1 MTTIDWLHDLA
12 ALPLALLILA
22 VTLLLSI
29 AGLALVARPVR
40 ATSLHA
46 QLDNS
51 TIAGLLAALVGIY
64 AIAAGLTAVAVW
76 SNTTDAGTHVAKEA
90 TAISVLYNSLGGYPE
105 PTRRETRALVAQY
118 AHDVIEKEWP
128 DHARGLEVP
137 GGRNV
142 LTELQRAIY
151 AFEPATEGQKIIHA
165 EAIRNYGRLIEA
177 RRGRIQSAEETA
189 LPGAL
194 WVVVTLLGLIAIGG
208 AFLLRIDSFRQHA
221 LVTALVAAPIALV
234 LFFIAVTDRPFRGG
248 VTVSAHPYE
257 DVIEQVMDPKAAAE
271 AAPTPAARR

>member
-1 MTTIDWLHDLA
+1 MTTIDSLHDLP

-22 VTLLLSI
+22 ITLLLSI

-76 SNTTDAGTHVAKEA
+76 SNTTDASTHIGAEA
-90 TAISVLYNSLGGYPE
+90 TAISVLHNSLGGYPE
-105 PTRRETRALVAQY
+105 PMRREARALVAQY
-118 AHDVIEKEWP
+118 TRDVIGKEWP
-128 DHARGLEVP
+128 DHARGQEVP
-137 GGRNV
+137 GGRTV
-142 LTELQRAIY
+142 LSELQHRIN
-151 AFEPATEGQKIIHA
+151 AFEPVTEGQKIIHA
-165 EAIRNYGRLIEA
+165 ETIRNYGRLIEA

-194 WVVVTLLGLIAIGG
+194 WVVVTLLGLIAIAG

-248 VTVSAHPYE
+248 VTVSPHPYE
-257 DVIEQVMDPKAAAE
+257 DVLQQVIVPE
-271 AAPTPAARR
+271 AAREASAPRS